1 MEPRF
6 FGLWGTGKYGKIKT
20 YFIHLG
26 QEKDQLGKFCCVS
39 DAKNLKWNR
48 DLLSDAIS
56 DI

>member
-6 FGLWGTGKYGKIKT
+6 FVLWGTGKYGKIKT